1 LTLFKVSLGHFECN
15 DFLDGFEMP
24 RHESAAGRDVHDG
37 VDVTGDVENAV
48 SQTVTHFLLE
58 VIKVGNVL
66 TLKNPK
72 ESA

>member
-1 LTLFKVSLGHFECN
+1 MTLFKVSLGHFECN

-24 RHESAAGRDVHDG
+24 RHEPAAGRDVHDG

>member
-48 SQTVTHFLLE
+48 SQTVTEINKKGKTLLMNNKYQD
-58 VIKVGNVL
+58 KV
-66 TLKNPK
+66 
-72 ESA
+72 